1 MKKQL
6 VCAVAACV
14 CMAAFAVG
22 CGDQKED
29 GGDKA
34 PDPVY
39 SVYAPDGAPALG
51 LVNGIAQTTGSF
63 EYHIV
68 ASNLIQAQVTG
79 ESPAADFCVLP
90 VNLASKL
97 LGTGETYKMLGTVTH
112 GNIFLLTTGENE
124 TVTAQNVASLKGKT
138 VGVVQLANVPGL
150 TFQAALSNLGVDYQ
164 TISNLEVEKAAD
176 KVNLLQMGTDASNV
190 TPAYGCDYYLCPE
203 PAVTAKIKGTANTP
217 KPFKLA
223 GSLQEIYGGEA
234 GYPQAVL
241 VARSTIIENNKAVAD
256 ELISYFAGN
265 AEYLANASAATVLS
279 LLDGVRTAGLAPAF
293 TDKNL
298 NETVI
303 ANCSVRFVPSR
314 ECKAE
319 VNTFLEKLASVKAD
333 SVSAVSDN
341 FYYLG

>member
-22 CGDQKED
+22 CGEQKED

-34 PDPVY
+34 PDSVY

-51 LVNGIAQTTGSF
+51 LVNGISQTTGSF

-124 TVTAQNVASLKGKT
+124 AVTAQNVASLKGKT

-150 TFQAALSNLGVDYQ
+150 TFQAALSSLGVDYQ
-164 TISNLEVEKAAD
+164 TISNLEAEKAAD

-241 VARSTIIENNKAVAD
+241 VAKSTIIENNQAVVD

-265 AEYLANASAATVLS
+265 AEYLANASAVAVLS